1 MRLVFRVRAI
11 ERMFR
16 RRIGEEDVRYVLTDG
31 EEIESYPEDTPYPSR
46 LVLGWRGS
54 RPIHVVAAEDTEGE
68 RTFVITVYEPSPDHW
83 EPGFRRRRN
92 P

>member
-1 MRLVFRVRAI
+1 M

-16 RRIGEEDVRYVLTDG
+16 RRIGEEEVRHVLVEG
-31 EEIESYPEDTPYPSR
+31 EEIANYPEDTPHPSR
-46 LVLGWRGS
+46 LRWQGS
-54 RPIHVVAAEDTEGE
+54 RPIHVVVSEDAEGD

-83 EPGFRRRRN
+83 EPGFRKRN